1 MEFDSGLKGPV
12 QTNKDDWDINYKTL
26 SQQLKMKKVI
36 IEDVIQERINPLV
49 PLDGVIEEDIEILQY
64 LGDQKLKESSGV
76 RKDLKQSDKSTFLKA
91 RKDLQL
97 KSKDLLIKIIP
108 KKRES
113 RKSLKSLKKIL
124 KIKKSSQL

>member
-1 MEFDSGLKGPV
+1 
-12 QTNKDDWDINYKTL
+12 
-26 SQQLKMKKVI
+26 MKKVI